1 MNDKPQPRHEKNR
14 HHLATAVSAVIGIV
28 ILLGVYIVLPQ
39 SKWICMP
46 TAIVYGLV
54 LFGRTIVI
62 ELGIRRPLIGAE
74 AVFEHSSRRWIARLF
89 GIIAVEERRSDS
101 DSEH

>member
-1 MNDKPQPRHEKNR
+1 MNAKPHPRHEKNR
-14 HHLATAVSAVIGIV
+14 HHLATAVSAV
-28 ILLGVYIVLPQ
+28 LGCVMVLRIYVVLPQ
-39 SKWICMP
+39 SKWICMS

-74 AVFEHSSRRWIARLF
+74 AAFEDKSRRWIARCF
-89 GIIAVEERRSDS
+89 GIIAVEDYR
-101 DSEH
+101 